1 MQFGPWHRLVA
12 DPFPAAPGVLQL
24 RREHGLVDYP
34 RGRSAMIRYLAADD
48 LHAEVTRLAAANP
61 GRAWL
66 VRCNR
71 APLRDPAAELARLL
85 ADFVDRFGAAPRVDD
100 DA

>member
-1 MQFGPWHRLVA
+1 MQFGPWHRLLA
-12 DPFPAAPGVLQL
+12 DQFPATPGVLQL

-34 RGRSAMIRYLAADD
+34 RGRSAMILYLAADD
-48 LHAEVTRLAAANP
+48 LHAEVTRLAATYP
-61 GRAWL
+61 DRPWL

-71 APLRDPAAELARLL
+71 APLRDPASELVRLL
-85 ADFVDRFGAAPRVDD
+85 ADFSDRFGAAPRID